1 MKEEWLFRG
10 ALVPIDAAT
19 TAALVAEIKR
29 LIDVVGGLVLQ
40 QGPEQAK
47 SSVDK
52 AVNAM
57 AQPEQEP
64 VAWMTI
70 NEYGEEDD
78 IHYENPEGHLM
89 EGWTY
94 KPLYTHPPTV
104 QPAQG
109 AIYGMNQ
116 DDWKNVVA
124 AIAKVRD
131 GRGMYLACRPADVFQ
146 DWFLALG
153 IAKVKDRGNT

>member
-1 MKEEWLFRG
+1 MKEEWLFPG
-10 ALVPIDAAT
+10 AMVPVDMET

-29 LIDVVGGLVLQ
+29 LIDVVGGLV
-40 QGPEQAK
+40 P
-47 SSVDK
+47 S
-52 AVNAM
+52 
-57 AQPEQEP
+57 QE
-64 VAWMTI
+64 
-70 NEYGEEDD
+70 
-78 IHYENPEGHLM
+78 
-89 EGWTY
+89 
-94 KPLYTHPPTV
+94 
-104 QPAQG
+104 